1 MVRRLA
7 KWPPFKFSANQPAS
21 SITDGGRIATG
32 FLNYPSPREQE
43 FARHSTRFQVLRV
56 VDALLIQD
64 MHIASQVH
72 AVLGDT
78 SLRRWYE

>member
-1 MVRRLA
+1 M
-7 KWPPFKFSANQPAS
+7 
-21 SITDGGRIATG
+21 G